1 MIDRIRRFWV
11 QSYLSDRVSFYV
23 ELISFVFTVAG
34 SLTLAITARS
44 PNMAAVYPLF
54 FVGSVTQC
62 YASVRRGMAW
72 VMMLTGYFAC
82 INVFGFGRAIG
93 WW

>member
-1 MIDRIRRFWV
+1 MIRRIQKFWI
-11 QSYLSDRVSFYV
+11 QSYQSDRRAFVA

-34 SLTLAITARS
+34 SLLLAVTAEDPS
-44 PNMAAVYPLF
+44 MAAVYPLF
-54 FVGSVTQC
+54 FVGSVGQF

-72 VMMLTGYFAC
+72 IMMLSGYFAI
-82 INVFGFGRAIG
+82 INVFGFGRAFG

>member
-1 MIDRIRRFWV
+1 MIDRIKYFWI
-11 QSYLSDRVSFYV
+11 QSYLSDRKSFYI
-23 ELISFVFTVAG
+23 ELISVFFTVTA
-34 SLTLAITARS
+34 SMSLAISAEDPDMARI
-44 PNMAAVYPLF
+44 YPLF

-62 YASVRRGMAW
+62 YASLRRGMAW

-82 INVFGFGRAIG
+82 ANVFGFGRAVG

>member
-1 MIDRIRRFWV
+1 M
-11 QSYLSDRVSFYV
+11 QSYHSDRVSFYIEMV
-23 ELISFVFTVAG
+23 SFVFTVAA
-34 SLTLAITARS
+34 SLTLATTAQE
-44 PNMAAVYPLF
+44 PKMATIYPLF

-62 YASVRRGMAW
+62 YASFRRGMAW

-82 INVFGFGRAIG
+82 VNVFGFGRAVG